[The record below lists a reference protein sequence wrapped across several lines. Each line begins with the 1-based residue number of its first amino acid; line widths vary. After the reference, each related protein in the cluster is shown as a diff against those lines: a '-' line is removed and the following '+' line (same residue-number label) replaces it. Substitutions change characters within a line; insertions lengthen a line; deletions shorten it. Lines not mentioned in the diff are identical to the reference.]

1 MPAKPGTR
9 NMFASTIVHHVWF
22 SDHCIAAGAGDDSR
36 AGR

>member
-1 MPAKPGTR
+1 MSAC
-9 NMFASTIVHHVWF
+9 TIVHHVWF